1 MSYFIIIML
10 EIKNLTKAYDNSK
23 ALDNVSFSIKKGEF
37 VSLVGPSG
45 AGKSTLIRLILC
57 EEKPTQGN
65 IFVADRDITLLKP
78 RDLPF
83 YRRKIGVIFQDYKL
97 LPHKTVWENVAF
109 ALEVCDVEDIEIKN
123 RVPKI
128 LSLVGL
134 SAKLKNYPDE
144 LSGGERQRVAI
155 ARALVHNP
163 KILIADEPTG
173 NLDPVNTWEI
183 MEILH
188 RVNMSGTMVLLATHN
203 KEVVDRIRKRV
214 ISMKKGRVVGDQKI
228 GKYII

>member
-1 MSYFIIIML
+1 ML
-10 EIKNLTKAYDNSK
+10 EIKNVSKTYDDIK
-23 ALDNVSFSIKKGEF
+23 ALDNVNFSIKKGEF

-45 AGKSTLIRLILC
+45 AGKSTLIRLVLC

-65 IFVADRDITLLKP
+65 IIIADRDITKLKS
-78 RDLPF
+78 RELPF

-97 LPHKTVWENVAF
+97 LPQKTVFENVAF
-109 ALEVCDVEDIEIKN
+109 ALEVCEVDNKEIQS

-134 SAKLKNYPDE
+134 SNRVKNYPDE
-144 LSGGERQRVAI
+144 LSGGEKQRVAI

-203 KEVVDRIRKRV
+203 KEVVDKIRKRV
-214 ISMKKGRVVGDQKI
+214 ISMKRGRIVGDQKV

>member
-1 MSYFIIIML
+1 ML
-10 EIKNLTKAYDNSK
+10 EIKNLTKSYDNSK
-23 ALDNVSFSIKKGEF
+23 ALENVTFTIKKGEF

-78 RDLPF
+78 RELPF

-109 ALEVCDVEDIEIKN
+109 ALEVCDVEDYEIKN

-134 SAKLKNYPDE
+134 SNKHKNYPDE

-188 RVNMSGTMVLLATHN
+188 RVNMSGTMILLATHN

-214 ISMKKGRVVGDQKI
+214 ISMKKGKIVGDQKI